1 MTVKQDLRPRNECSV
16 LRSRV
21 VCQKEIFFVF
31 YCVRKTYGLNGLAID
46 VAESIATPQG
56 STYLR
61 GNPVQSNGAGAYIF
75 IVATRLIDTLFK
87 KTFVLKIHESF

>member
-1 MTVKQDLRPRNECSV
+1 M
-16 LRSRV
+16 
-21 VCQKEIFFVF
+21 
-31 YCVRKTYGLNGLAID
+31 RKTYGLNGLAID